1 MVHLQVKSSS
11 SRPGSPAPGSTPR
24 GWTCRGARTACMER
38 RNSKKREFF
47 WRFFLAKNWLQ
58 WAEIS
63 HSNFVSIKIF
73 VGDGLDNN
81 KILQF
86 MTRTT
91 AATSRSINEPGKKP
105 RRRLALTIYTCAT
118 LSMIQREGGYVSFV
132 ICSHLVHSTAPL
144 RPSGPLPAASRCFV
158 YLYRWFKSKIWR
170 SFLGTVETERCFF

>member
-1 MVHLQVKSSS
+1 
-11 SRPGSPAPGSTPR
+11 
-24 GWTCRGARTACMER
+24 
-38 RNSKKREFF
+38 
-47 WRFFLAKNWLQ
+47 
-58 WAEIS
+58 
-63 HSNFVSIKIF
+63 
-73 VGDGLDNN
+73 
-81 KILQF
+81 

-158 YLYRWFKSKIWR
+158 YMYRWFKSKIWR
-170 SFLGTVETERCFF
+170 SFFRNCGNGKMFFIPNTPDHCQWEQCTLQSLDRASPAQPSTCRLAPGSRCPAGETTLEQSLVSKEVCATL